1 LLAGCDTSFYND
13 KRSRL
18 PDPFETIKN
27 TDLQPRFPQQTQAAG
42 VPPQGLKP
50 ASYFGQEKTRETPPD
65 QPTASGAQP
74 AANGEGYEL
83 NFENAAV
90 TSIAKVILGDI
101 LGTNYTIDPRVQGTV
116 TIASGR
122 PVPKGDLIFVL
133 ENALRVNN
141 TVLVPDNGGYRLIP
155 AGEAQ
160 GSGVASRGGDTA
172 EGGYGITVV
181 PLRYASAQTILKLL
195 DSFAI
200 KAGMARADAGRNLI
214 LVQGSGPER
223 RGATET
229 ILSFDVDW
237 MRGQS
242 VGIYPVQNAA
252 PEAMIAELEKIMASG
267 ESGINHDLVTLQP
280 ISRLNAV
287 LVVTQKPALLKAA
300 ATWIT
305 RLDKSNTAGAG
316 VRVYRLRYGS
326 AKQIAILLNDIFGAR
341 SSRDLNSPMNQIA
354 PGAGVTAT
362 SSGDRLARDYS
373 GAQSGSGL
381 QPGGGSAPIGGLGS
395 GSGLGSGAGLGRALG
410 SGGGLGG
417 AGGAGTATSTLPGQV
432 GTSSRETG
440 DQPPS
445 VVLPGA
451 RITADTVNNALVIFA
466 NQENYRLIEQTLA
479 QLDRPQLQ
487 VAIHATI
494 AEVTLNNDLQ
504 YGVQYF
510 IQGNGGSFG
519 LVNSNSAAAI
529 NAATSATGGT
539 TIGGASIAAAAV
551 SNAARTFLNQALP
564 GSSLVLGAAGN
575 PKAVLDALR
584 TVTDVKVLSSPSLV
598 VIDNQV
604 ATLVVGD
611 QVPITTQSATVI
623 TNPTTPLVN
632 TIDYRS
638 TGVIL
643 QVSPRINVNGNV
655 ILEVDQ
661 EISNVAA
668 NANAATLTPTL
679 TQRKIKSTISVAS
692 GQSVLLGGLISETQ
706 QRSRSGIPVLEEIPF
721 LGNLFSQNDRS
732 TVRTELIVFIQ
743 PQIIRDSV
751 DAYKVA
757 EELRSKLRGSA
768 EAAFP
773 PGPSLLN
780 NPRFVR

>member
-1 LLAGCDTSFYND
+1 
-13 KRSRL
+13 
-18 PDPFETIKN
+18 
-27 TDLQPRFPQQTQAAG
+27 
-42 VPPQGLKP
+42 
-50 ASYFGQEKTRETPPD
+50 
-65 QPTASGAQP
+65 
-74 AANGEGYEL
+74 
-83 NFENAAV
+83 
-90 TSIAKVILGDI
+90 
-101 LGTNYTIDPRVQGTV
+101 
-116 TIASGR
+116 
-122 PVPKGDLIFVL
+122 
-133 ENALRVNN
+133 
-141 TVLVPDNGGYRLIP
+141 
-155 AGEAQ
+155 
-160 GSGVASRGGDTA
+160 
-172 EGGYGITVV
+172 
-181 PLRYASAQTILKLL
+181 
-195 DSFAI
+195 
-200 KAGMARADAGRNLI
+200 
-214 LVQGSGPER
+214 
-223 RGATET
+223 
-229 ILSFDVDW
+229 
-237 MRGQS
+237 
-242 VGIYPVQNAA
+242 
-252 PEAMIAELEKIMASG
+252 
-267 ESGINHDLVTLQP
+267 
-280 ISRLNAV
+280 
-287 LVVTQKPALLKAA
+287 
-300 ATWIT
+300 
-305 RLDKSNTAGAG
+305 
-316 VRVYRLRYGS
+316 
-326 AKQIAILLNDIFGAR
+326 
-341 SSRDLNSPMNQIA
+341 
-354 PGAGVTAT
+354 
-362 SSGDRLARDYS
+362 
-373 GAQSGSGL
+373 
-381 QPGGGSAPIGGLGS
+381 
-395 GSGLGSGAGLGRALG
+395 
-410 SGGGLGG
+410 
-417 AGGAGTATSTLPGQV
+417 
-432 GTSSRETG
+432 
-440 DQPPS
+440 
-445 VVLPGA
+445 
-451 RITADTVNNALVIFA
+451 VNNALVIFA

-519 LVNSNSAAAI
+519 LVNGNSAAAI

-551 SNAARTFLNQALP
+551 SNVASTFLNQALP

-575 PKAVLDALR
+575 PKAILDALR

-611 QVPITTQSATVI
+611 QVPITTQSATVL

-661 EISNVAA
+661 EVSNVAA

-706 QRSRSGIPVLEEIPF
+706 QRSRSGIPVLEEIPY